1 MKSTSTKVQ
10 IFSDYKYGQI
20 NQSDL
25 VDENLI
31 KCTLKLKQ
39 SAREVLADEIMVFRT
54 KIQEQEI
61 EIARL
66 KKTISELEASLSANS
81 QIISSHEYI
90 PKHDYEYNSALF
102 SSPVGDNVIEILHEL
117 CTKKRDKNKFVI
129 NYKTDWYIV
138 WKILRNF
145 KIYTGTEL
153 DFVTLVQECVIP
165 YIEDSRQNK
174 LKVEINNFKS
184 IESDSQ
190 IRTVAVVDWR
200 KVAFKERERNEL
212 HPLHNE
218 PVLERAINILTTLQR
233 MLIRANITIQNAD
246 K

>member
-1 MKSTSTKVQ
+1 MKEL
-10 IFSDYKYGQI
+10 SDQKFGQQDQYNIVDDNQI
-20 NQSDL
+20 NAMLQM
-25 VDENLI
+25 
-31 KCTLKLKQ
+31 KQ
-39 SAREVLADEIMVFRT
+39 YARELLSDEFKNFQNT
-54 KIQEQEI
+54 IQEQKNEI
-61 EIARL
+61 ESL
-66 KKTISELEASLSANS
+66 KKANSELQILLFAHS
-81 QIISSHEYI
+81 QNINSHEYI

-102 SSPVGDNVIEILHEL
+102 YSPVGDNVIEILHEL
-117 CTKKRDKNKFVI
+117 CTKKREKNKYVI
-129 NYKTDWYIV
+129 NHKTDWYIV

-165 YIEDSRQNK
+165 YIDISRQNK
-174 LKVEINNFKS
+174 LKVEINNFKG

-200 KVAFKERERNEL
+200 KVASKERERNEL

>member
-1 MKSTSTKVQ
+1 MKEL
-10 IFSDYKYGQI
+10 SDQKFGQQDQYNIVDDNQI
-20 NQSDL
+20 NAMLQM
-25 VDENLI
+25 
-31 KCTLKLKQ
+31 KQ
-39 SAREVLADEIMVFRT
+39 YARELLSDEFKNFQNT
-54 KIQEQEI
+54 IQEQKNEI
-61 EIARL
+61 ESL
-66 KKTISELEASLSANS
+66 KKANSELQILLFAHS
-81 QIISSHEYI
+81 QNINSHEYI

-117 CTKKRDKNKFVI
+117 CTKKREKNKYVI
-129 NYKTDWYIV
+129 NHKTDWYIV

-153 DFVTLVQECVIP
+153 DFVILVQECVIP
-165 YIEDSRQNK
+165 YIDISRQNK
-174 LKVEINNFKS
+174 LKVVFNNFKG

-200 KVAFKERERNEL
+200 TVAFKERERNEL

>member
-1 MKSTSTKVQ
+1 MKLPSTIVKEL
-10 IFSDYKYGQI
+10 SDQKFGQQDQYNIVDDNQI
-20 NQSDL
+20 NAMLQM
-25 VDENLI
+25 
-31 KCTLKLKQ
+31 KQ
-39 SAREVLADEIMVFRT
+39 YARELLSDEFKNFQNT
-54 KIQEQEI
+54 IQEQKNEI
-61 EIARL
+61 ESL
-66 KKTISELEASLSANS
+66 KKANSELQILLFAHS
-81 QIISSHEYI
+81 QNINSHEYI
-90 PKHDYEYNSALF
+90 PKHVYEYNSALF
-102 SSPVGDNVIEILHEL
+102 SSPVGDKVIEILHEL
-117 CTKKRDKNKFVI
+117 CTKKREKNKYVI
-129 NYKTDWYIV
+129 NHKTDWYIV

-165 YIEDSRQNK
+165 YIDISRQNK

-190 IRTVAVVDWR
+190 IRIVAVVDWR

>member
-1 MKSTSTKVQ
+1 MKEL
-10 IFSDYKYGQI
+10 SDQKFGQQDQYNIVDDNQI
-20 NQSDL
+20 NAMLQM
-25 VDENLI
+25 
-31 KCTLKLKQ
+31 KQ
-39 SAREVLADEIMVFRT
+39 YARELLSDEFKNFQNT
-54 KIQEQEI
+54 IQEQKNEI
-61 EIARL
+61 ESL
-66 KKTISELEASLSANS
+66 KKANSELQILLFAHS
-81 QIISSHEYI
+81 QNINSHEYI

-117 CTKKRDKNKFVI
+117 CTKKREKNKYVI

-138 WKILRNF
+138 WKILHNF

-165 YIEDSRQNK
+165 YIDISRQNK

-200 KVAFKERERNEL
+200 TVAFKERERNEL